1 MFVNT
6 GHRPFMAPFC
16 SSIHWSAS
24 HSACQHSVGHYV
36 WTFSFTSPVGTRV
49 ERNKCLFLYLFR
61 QHSPVDRHTLEVIRT
76 ALPCVS
82 AISKQAAVAGVVN
95 LWAILRY
102 LIKESIKLVIHLY
115 SMRLVQIASPS
126 LCDCK
131 KPMTRYIV

>member
-24 HSACQHSVGHYV
+24 HSPCQHSVGHYV

-49 ERNKCLFLYLFR
+49 KRNKRLSLYLFR
-61 QHSPVDRHTLEVIRT
+61 QHSPVHILEVIRT

-95 LWAILRY
+95 LWPILRY

-115 SMRLVQIASPS
+115 SMMLLQIASPS
-126 LCDCK
+126 LSDCK